1 MIHLTFISRI
11 TEYFKSLNVED
22 LINTRFLD
30 PLLSFLQSGTAEG
43 FLRELFWMALVLC
56 AFGVLSRL
64 FLGKGSGFS
73 QAITDSMSV
82 QFTYLF
88 AIALYVLLPVLRTS
102 MQALPFVEVS
112 SQQFHLWE
120 LINAPNA
127 ILIGGMVRLA
137 LLSLVVNLLEER
149 MPAAKKLLPWLLY
162 RMVNAVLSLA
172 VYSFLC
178 LLLDAAFPSIFG
190 AVGAIIT
197 LAVWGLIILVGIVRG
212 LMNIAMAAVPKMVDK
227 IYTFFYSRDKDK
239 DKDKGPGKVITKSIY
254 SALAFLLVVLIL
266 NRESVGVFAFSAFSI
281 LGLVGAAVIVLVTM
295 KLFASI
301 F

>member
-11 TEYFKSLNVED
+11 TEYFKSLNMEE
-22 LINTRFLD
+22 LFNERFLD
-30 PLLSFLQSGTAEG
+30 PLLSLFQSDVAEG
-43 FLRELFWMALVLC
+43 FLRELFWIALVLC
-56 AFGVLSRL
+56 AFGILSRL

-73 QAITDSMSV
+73 QAITAAMSV

-88 AIALYVLLPVLRTS
+88 AICLYVLLPVLRTS

-112 SQQFHLWE
+112 SQEFHLWE
-120 LINAPNA
+120 LINAPNG
-127 ILIGGMVRLA
+127 ILIGGMVKLA

-149 MPAAKKLLPWLLY
+149 MPAAKKLLGWLVY
-162 RMVNAVLSLA
+162 RVVNAVLSLA

-178 LLLDAAFPSIFG
+178 LLLEAAFPSVFG
-190 AVGAIIT
+190 AVGALIT
-197 LAVWGLIILVGIVRG
+197 LILWGLIVLVGVVRG
-212 LMNIAMAAVPKMVDK
+212 LMNIAMAAVPKMIDTV
-227 IYTFFYSRDKDK
+227 YTFFYSR

-254 SALAFLLVVLIL
+254 SSLAFLVVVLIL
-266 NRESVGVFAFSAFSI
+266 NREAVGAFAFSAFSI
-281 LGLVGAAVIVLVTM
+281 VGLVGATVIVLVTM